1 MFLSGIYK
9 SILDSHFRGNDKVEK
24 DKILGKDFLEFIKSF
39 ESKAV
44 DLSRELSLS
53 NFNATISGKPEDY
66 TKTAELE
73 LKLKKVFAN
82 KEDFE
87 KLKKFKESEEI
98 TDEVNQREIEVLF
111 NSYSEFQIDKELL
124 VKTVALSSKIEQT
137 FSTYRA
143 EVNGKKLTDNEID
156 KILEDSTDSDELEE
170 TWKASKQIGSKVS
183 EDVIKLVKLR
193 NEAAKN
199 LGYENYHQMS
209 LTLSELEPEFLDNL
223 FDKLDEL
230 TKPKF
235 VEIKNEIDE
244 YLSKRYRVQKDDLM
258 PWHYQDKFFQQG
270 PSIYELDLD
279 KYFEGQNIE
288 KLTEDYFSGIGLEIK
303 DMLAKSDLY
312 EKEGKYQHAYCTQID
327 KDGDVRVLCNIKPNY
342 KWMGTM
348 LHEFGHAVYD
358 KYVSINLPW
367 VLREHAHIFTTE
379 AIAMLFGRF
388 ASNPNWLQGMLNISD
403 EEKANI
409 SEETFKT
416 LQLEQIIFSRWVQ
429 VIYRF
434 EKAMFENP
442 DQDLNS
448 LWWELVEE
456 YQGLK
461 KPEGRNEPDWAS
473 KIHIA
478 LYPVYYQNYMLG
490 ELLASQLYFYVK
502 EKVLQDNSNEIISF
516 IGKKEVGDYLKNLFF
531 SYGALFKWDKLIKSS
546 TGEDLNPEYWIR
558 QFVK

>member
-1 MFLSGIYK
+1 M
-9 SILDSHFRGNDKVEK
+9 
-24 DKILGKDFLEFIKSF
+24 GKDFLEFIKSF

-244 YLSKRYRVQKDDLM
+244 YLTKRYRVQKDDLM

-279 KYFEGQNIE
+279 KYFEDQNIE
-288 KLTEDYFSGIGLEIK
+288 KLTDDYFSGIGLEIK

-327 KDGDVRVLCNIKPNY
+327 KEGDVRVLCNIKPNY

-358 KYVSINLPW
+358 KYVSMNLPW

-403 EEKANI
+403 EEKVKI

-429 VIYRF
+429 VIFRF

-448 LWWELVEE
+448 LWWNLVEK

-502 EKVLQDNSNEIISF
+502 EKVLKDNSDETISF

-546 TGEDLNPEYWIR
+546 TGEELNPEYWIR